1 MSFSTKIRSPEAAAA
16 WRESIAGPLVFT
28 NGVFDLLHRG
38 HAECLEQ
45 ARALGAALVVGVNN
59 DASARG
65 LGKGAGRPVV
75 AGADRAAL
83 VAALE
88 SVDCV
93 VLFEEPTPVDLIARL
108 RPEILVKGGDYAR
121 ETMVGA
127 DLVESWG
134 GRAVILPLTAGYSTT
149 SLVERLRATS

>member
-16 WRESIAGPLVFT
+16 WRQSLSGPLVFT
-28 NGVFDLLHRG
+28 NGVFEVLHRG
-38 HAECLEQ
+38 HAEYLEQ
-45 ARALGAALVVGVNN
+45 ARALGAALVVGVNS
-59 DASARG
+59 DASARR
-65 LGKGAGRPVV
+65 LGKGAGRPAVT
-75 AGADRAAL
+75 GADRAAL

-88 SVDCV
+88 SVNCV
-93 VLFEEPTPVDLIARL
+93 VLFDEATPVVLIERL
-108 RPEILVKGGDYAR
+108 RPEILVKGGDYSR
-121 ETMVGA
+121 ETMAGA